1 MPRSERNN
9 KVCAGRIELMVHD
22 VDEIAQAATSLVH
35 FGTQKRAYKQLGA
48 TLTKK
53 DAYSESSFMS
63 RNKFLKVD
71 SKDTA
76 DVSWNEIQFEFKKPA
91 EVH

>member
-22 VDEIAQAATSLVH
+22 VDVVATTSLVH
-35 FGTQKRAYKQLGA
+35 LGTQKRAYKQLGA

-76 DVSWNEIQFEFKKPA
+76 DVSWNEIQFEFKKPS